1 MSKVDYREIL
11 RLHALDY
18 SQNRITASVGSSH
31 HTVKAV
37 LDSAAEKNIM
47 WPLDNDVSNQELE
60 LLLFPDKYKAMSLY
74 KEPDY
79 AYIHRELAKPGVTLT
94 LLWEEY
100 CRECHESHRT
110 PYMSTQFGDKYRKWA
125 RITKA
130 TMRITHKPGDAMEVD
145 WAGDTIPVFDPVT
158 GESDAAYLFV
168 TVLPC
173 SCYVYAEVC
182 DDMKQENWLLCHIHA
197 YRYFGGVTRI
207 LIPDNCK
214 TATISNTRYDTIL
227 NKSYREMAEH
237 YNTAIVP
244 ARVRKPQDKSH
255 AEGSVRF
262 AETWIIASLR
272 NQKFFAMG
280 EVKEAVF
287 EKLKE
292 LNERPFKNRAGTR
305 YSAFVNEEKAY
316 LMPLPACDFEPA
328 AWSVAKVAN
337 DYLISDGKNRYSVPS
352 NLIGERVD
360 IRVTRNLVEIFYHGT
375 QVALH
380 KRLQAIQYAPVV
392 KPEHMTPEHRSYL
405 KYNADNFTEWA
416 TKIGTETLRIV
427 QHFLAAGKVPEQGY
441 KACAS
446 LMKLGERYGG
456 QRLEAACKH
465 LAEHGLTPSIRNL
478 NGILKSGQDQPAGK
492 AGASKRS
499 DPMGHGFTRGAAYF
513 RKDGDEKK

>member
-1 MSKVDYREIL
+1 
-11 RLHALDY
+11 
-18 SQNRITASVGSSH
+18 
-31 HTVKAV
+31 
-37 LDSAAEKNIM
+37 
-47 WPLDNDVSNQELE
+47 
-60 LLLFPDKYKAMSLY
+60 
-74 KEPDY
+74 
-79 AYIHRELAKPGVTLT
+79 
-94 LLWEEY
+94 
-100 CRECHESHRT
+100 
-110 PYMSTQFGDKYRKWA
+110 
-125 RITKA
+125 
-130 TMRITHKPGDAMEVD
+130 
-145 WAGDTIPVFDPVT
+145 
-158 GESDAAYLFV
+158 
-168 TVLPC
+168 
-173 SCYVYAEVC
+173 
-182 DDMKQENWLLCHIHA
+182 
-197 YRYFGGVTRI
+197 
-207 LIPDNCK
+207 
-214 TATISNTRYDTIL
+214 
-227 NKSYREMAEH
+227 MAEH

-478 NGILKSGQDQPAGK
+478 NSILKSGQDQPAGK